1 MMDRKG
7 CTFHLEMA
15 TIIKT
20 TATTNA
26 MIKGIPVML
35 LSSFFLGV
43 MHNYMHVHAINIGI
57 LPHPAERINNILN
70 KITEKRRF
78 S

>member
-1 MMDRKG
+1 
-7 CTFHLEMA
+7 
-15 TIIKT
+15 
-20 TATTNA
+20 
-26 MIKGIPVML
+26 ML